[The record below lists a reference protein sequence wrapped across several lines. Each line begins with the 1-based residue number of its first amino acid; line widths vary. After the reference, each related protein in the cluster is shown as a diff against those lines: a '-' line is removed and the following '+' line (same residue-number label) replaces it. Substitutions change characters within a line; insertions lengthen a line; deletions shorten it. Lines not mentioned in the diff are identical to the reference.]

1 MDTDRHPGSDNSN
14 FNPPSWL
21 DMNSTNNNMHQSS
34 QNSPP
39 LPDYHSTMGYGMP
52 LDSSYGMSIPPP
64 YASLPL
70 TVPSNQW
77 PSIIATQSRFSDSG
91 LPQIS
96 LPGLAQVAPLP
107 GRKSSMGGATPRRTL
122 TDEDRRRMC
131 VYHEEHKTAK
141 QTDIGG
147 KRYIL
152 PFVWLWE
159 EYEADE
165 MSFE

>member
-1 MDTDRHPGSDNSN
+1 
-14 FNPPSWL
+14 
-21 DMNSTNNNMHQSS
+21 
-34 QNSPP
+34 
-39 LPDYHSTMGYGMP
+39 
-52 LDSSYGMSIPPP
+52 
-64 YASLPL
+64 
-70 TVPSNQW
+70 
-77 PSIIATQSRFSDSG
+77 
-91 LPQIS
+91 
-96 LPGLAQVAPLP
+96 
-107 GRKSSMGGATPRRTL
+107 MGGATPRRTL